1 MIIDDSSISLRITQP
16 PGRTS
21 SSLRGQSLIL
31 ATANIQA
38 DADIKVRPSSSGE
51 VLPIGWKFGFI
62 QLQLSETNWA
72 YYKGASVADG
82 SMFVNCGSPAARGCD
97 LCRDSERAGQIWYTG
112 AGDEDST
119 KESKMAMPLPWTPPT
134 FYFGDSPEGEL
145 GLEYR
150 NPKTGRL
157 NRLEEAK
164 LSLSF
169 LTTLSMR
176 DPSAT
181 FTHLRNFSWGVTWHV
196 RRSPGNTPRP
206 DFPFLPGSGGT
217 CSAIR
222 RGPPSAALHRAL
234 LTDEGGRARNC
245 NEVASNA
252 VMHPAIE
259 ASAKW
264 QRFEGMK

>member
-1 MIIDDSSISLRITQP
+1 MIIDESSTSLRITHP

-31 ATANIQA
+31 ATSDIQA
-38 DADIKVRPSSSGE
+38 DAIITVRPSRQGE

-72 YYKGASVADG
+72 YYKGVNAADG
-82 SMFVNCGSPAARGCD
+82 SVLVNYGSSAARGTD
-97 LCRDSERAGQIWYTG
+97 LCRDTERAGQIWYTG
-112 AGDEDST
+112 AGDADST
-119 KESKMAMPLPWTPPT
+119 KESKTAMPLPWTLPT

-145 GLEYR
+145 ALEFR

-176 DPSAT
+176 DPKVV
-181 FTHLRNFSWGVTWHV
+181 FTHLRNFSWSVTWHV

-206 DFPFLPGSGGT
+206 DFPFLSGSGGT
-217 CSAIR
+217 CSAVR
-222 RGPPSAALHRAL
+222 TGPPSSSIHCAL
-234 LTDEGGRARNC
+234 LTDEGRRARNC
-245 NEVASNA
+245 NEVASGA
-252 VMHPAIE
+252 VMHPVVE

-264 QRFEGMK
+264 QRFDAMK